1 MALDSRNKRGS
12 ALGIGLAAL
21 VVLPAPDGAIAQA
34 DRQQAA
40 YSYAGI
46 AAGALFTYNF
56 VEFDD
61 VTVKA
66 AYFDNATLEPGD

>member
-1 MALDSRNKRGS
+1 MLIDANDQS
-12 ALGIGLAAL
+12 AFAVVGVVTNYASAFSLL
-21 VVLPAPDGAIAQA
+21 V
-34 DRQQAA
+34 
-40 YSYAGI
+40 SYE
-46 AAGALFTYNF
+46 F